1 VPLDRIAAAALLVT
15 LALGVLAPPAAEA
28 QRTSSAVRIG
38 WLGVAAPET
47 GPHLREALR
56 QGLRELGWVEGQN
69 VLIEYRYAEGNLDR
83 LPTLAAELVRLKV
96 DVILAA
102 VETAAIAAKRATT
115 TIPIV
120 MAAGGT
126 DPVRSGLIASLGRPG
141 GNVTGLAS
149 FAGPELSGKQLQLLK
164 EVIPTAVRV
173 GVLWNSSNPVTVP
186 FWRETETAAGQ
197 LGVTLLS
204 LDVRGPRD
212 YEGAFSA
219 MTTWRAAAFLALSD
233 AVTFTYRNQIV
244 GLAAK
249 SRLPAM
255 YAQREFVGAGGLMSY
270 GASVADMFR
279 RSATYVDKILKGAKP
294 ADLPVERPTK
304 FELVINMTTAKALGL
319 TIPPSV
325 LLQAD
330 QVIE

>member
-1 VPLDRIAAAALLVT
+1 MPLDRIPAATLIVT
-15 LALGVLAPPAAEA
+15 LALSVLAPPAAEA
-28 QRTSSAVRIG
+28 QQQKKVPRIG
-38 WLGVAAPET
+38 VIFAGTPGAVA
-47 GPHLREALR
+47 LNNEAFK
-56 QGLRELGWVEGQN
+56 QGLRDLGWVEGQN
-69 VLIEYRYAEGNLDR
+69 VLIEYRWAEGNLDR
-83 LPTLAAELVRLKV
+83 LPALAAELVRLKV

-102 VETAAIAAKRATT
+102 VETAAIAAKQATT

-120 MAAGGT
+120 MATGGT
-126 DPVRSGLIASLGRPG
+126 DPVRSGLVASLGRPG
-141 GNVTGLAS
+141 GNVTGLAA
-149 FAGPELSGKQLQLLK
+149 FAGQEISGKQLQLLK
-164 EVIPTAVRV
+164 EVMPTAVRV
-173 GVLWNSSNPVTVP
+173 AVLWNSSNPVTVP
-186 FWRETETAAGQ
+186 LWQETETAAGA

-233 AVTFTYRNQIV
+233 VGTFTHRNQIV

-255 YAQREFVGAGGLMSY
+255 YALREFVAAGGLMSY
-270 GASVADMFR
+270 GPNISDMFR
-279 RSATYVDKILKGAKP
+279 RAATYVDKILKGAKP

-304 FELVINMTTAKALGL
+304 FELVINMNTAKALDL

>member
-1 VPLDRIAAAALLVT
+1 MPLDRIPAAALIVT
-15 LALGVLAPPAAEA
+15 LALSVLAPPAAEA
-28 QRTSSAVRIG
+28 QRTGSAVRIG
-38 WLGVAAPET
+38 YLGGSYPQTVS
-47 GPHLREALR
+47 HLLDAFR

-83 LPTLAAELVRLKV
+83 LPALAGELVRLKV

-102 VETAAIAAKRATT
+102 VETAAIAAKQATT

-120 MAAGGT
+120 MATGGT
-126 DPVRSGLIASLGRPG
+126 DPVRSGLVASLGRPG
-141 GNVTGLAS
+141 GNVTGLAA
-149 FAGPELSGKQLQLLK
+149 FAGPEISGKQLQLLK
-164 EVIPTAVRV
+164 EVMPTAGRV
-173 GVLWNSSNPVTVP
+173 AVLWNSSNPATVP
-186 FWRETETAAGQ
+186 HWRETERAAGA

-219 MTTWRAAAFLALSD
+219 MTTWRAAAVLALAD
-233 AVTFTYRNQIV
+233 AVTFTYRNQTV

-249 SRLPAM
+249 SRLPGM
-255 YAQREFVGAGGLMSY
+255 YAFREFVAAGGLMSY
-270 GASVADMFR
+270 GASVSDMFR
-279 RSATYVDKILKGAKP
+279 RAATYVDKILKGAKP

-304 FELVINMTTAKALGL
+304 FELVINMKTAKALGL